1 MFSTQQYISLM
12 KGLDVA
18 AALALLSEAWGEES
32 SSIGSL

>member
-18 AALALLSEAWGEES
+18 AALALSEAWGKEA